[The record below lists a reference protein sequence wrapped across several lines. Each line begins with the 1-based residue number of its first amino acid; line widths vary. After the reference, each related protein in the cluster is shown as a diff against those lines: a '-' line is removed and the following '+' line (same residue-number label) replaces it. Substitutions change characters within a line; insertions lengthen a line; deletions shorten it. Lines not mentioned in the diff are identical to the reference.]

1 MKILHT
7 SDWHLGQNF
16 YNKSRKNEHERF
28 LQWLLEQVTE
38 HDIDA
43 IIVAGDIF
51 DTSTPPSY
59 AREMYNKFVVDS
71 NKIGCQLVLL
81 GGNHDS
87 VSVLKETQQL
97 LKYMG
102 ADVIPNTRL
111 LEQVTEHDIDAII
124 VAGDIFDTST
134 PPSYARE
141 MYNKF
146 VVDSNKTGCQLV
158 LLGGN
163 HDSVSVLKETQ
174 QLLKYMGADVIPNTN
189 EDHATQ
195 VVELKGKNGDVE
207 ALVCAIP
214 FIRPRDVLTSQA
226 GVTGVERQKQ
236 LGNAIKQHYQSV
248 YDAAVEKRAT
258 FENSEHMPRL
268 LEQVTEHDIDAII
281 VAGDIFDTS
290 TPPSYAR
297 EMYNKFVVD
306 SNKIGC
312 QLVLLGGNHD
322 SVSVLKET
330 QQLLKYMGADVIPN
344 TNEDHATQVVELK
357 GKNGDVEALVCAI
370 PFIRP
375 RDVLTSQ
382 AGVTGVERQKQLG
395 DAIKQH
401 YQSVY
406 DAAVEKRATFENSE
420 HMPIIA
426 TGHLTAM
433 GVQQSD

>member
-28 LQWLLEQVTE
+28 LQWLLEQVT
-38 HDIDA
+38 D
-43 IIVAGDIF
+43 
-51 DTSTPPSY
+51 
-59 AREMYNKFVVDS
+59 
-71 NKIGCQLVLL
+71 
-81 GGNHDS
+81 
-87 VSVLKETQQL
+87 
-97 LKYMG
+97 
-102 ADVIPNTRL
+102 
-111 LEQVTEHDIDAII
+111 
-124 VAGDIFDTST
+124 
-134 PPSYARE
+134 
-141 MYNKF
+141 
-146 VVDSNKTGCQLV
+146 
-158 LLGGN
+158 
-163 HDSVSVLKETQ
+163 
-174 QLLKYMGADVIPNTN
+174 
-189 EDHATQ
+189 
-195 VVELKGKNGDVE
+195 
-207 ALVCAIP
+207 
-214 FIRPRDVLTSQA
+214 
-226 GVTGVERQKQ
+226 
-236 LGNAIKQHYQSV
+236 
-248 YDAAVEKRAT
+248 
-258 FENSEHMPRL
+258 
-268 LEQVTEHDIDAII
+268 HDIDAII

-357 GKNGDVEALVCAI
+357 GKGGEVEALVCAI

-382 AGVTGVERQKQLG
+382 AGVSGVERQKQLG

-401 YQSVY
+401 YKDVY
-406 DAAVEKRATFENSE
+406 DAAVEKRDIFANRDT
-420 HMPIIA
+420 MPIIA

-433 GVQQSD
+433 GVKQSDSVRDIYVGNLDGFAADGFPNADYIALGHIHRPQVVAKREHIRYCGSPIPLSFDELKSQKQVCVVEFVEGERTISQLSVPTFQLLAEIKGDLSGIESQLNQYIGLEEGQSVWLSIEVRAQDYLSDLQERMRALTEDLNVEVIQLRRARERRNQSLEQESAETLAELTPIDVFEKRIALEEFESDTEKARLERMTVKFKQVIVEVSHGTDDLNGTEE

>member
-28 LQWLLEQVTE
+28 LQW
-38 HDIDA
+38 
-43 IIVAGDIF
+43 
-51 DTSTPPSY
+51 
-59 AREMYNKFVVDS
+59 
-71 NKIGCQLVLL
+71 
-81 GGNHDS
+81 
-87 VSVLKETQQL
+87 
-97 LKYMG
+97 
-102 ADVIPNTRL
+102 
-111 LEQVTEHDIDAII
+111 
-124 VAGDIFDTST
+124 
-134 PPSYARE
+134 
-141 MYNKF
+141 
-146 VVDSNKTGCQLV
+146 
-158 LLGGN
+158 
-163 HDSVSVLKETQ
+163 
-174 QLLKYMGADVIPNTN
+174 
-189 EDHATQ
+189 
-195 VVELKGKNGDVE
+195 
-207 ALVCAIP
+207 
-214 FIRPRDVLTSQA
+214 
-226 GVTGVERQKQ
+226 
-236 LGNAIKQHYQSV
+236 
-248 YDAAVEKRAT
+248 
-258 FENSEHMPRL
+258 L

-382 AGVTGVERQKQLG
+382 AGVSGVERQKQLG

-406 DAAVEKRATFENSE
+406 DAAVAKRDTFENSDN
-420 HMPIIA
+420 MPIIA

-433 GVQQSD
+433 GVQQSDSVRDIYVGNLDGFAADGFPDADYIALGHIHRPQVVAKREYIRYSGSPIPLSFDELKSQKQVCVVEFVEGERTISQLAVPTFQPLAEIKGDLSEIESQLNQYIGSDGGLSVWLSIEVQAQDYLSDLQERMRALTEGLNVEVLQLRRARERRNQALEQESAETLSELSPMDVFTKRIALEEFETDSEKARLERMTMKFKQVMVEVSESAQAPNKVEE

>member
-28 LQWLLEQVTE
+28 LQWLLEQV
-38 HDIDA
+38 ID
-43 IIVAGDIF
+43 
-51 DTSTPPSY
+51 
-59 AREMYNKFVVDS
+59 
-71 NKIGCQLVLL
+71 
-81 GGNHDS
+81 
-87 VSVLKETQQL
+87 
-97 LKYMG
+97 
-102 ADVIPNTRL
+102 
-111 LEQVTEHDIDAII
+111 
-124 VAGDIFDTST
+124 
-134 PPSYARE
+134 
-141 MYNKF
+141 
-146 VVDSNKTGCQLV
+146 
-158 LLGGN
+158 
-163 HDSVSVLKETQ
+163 
-174 QLLKYMGADVIPNTN
+174 
-189 EDHATQ
+189 
-195 VVELKGKNGDVE
+195 
-207 ALVCAIP
+207 
-214 FIRPRDVLTSQA
+214 
-226 GVTGVERQKQ
+226 
-236 LGNAIKQHYQSV
+236 
-248 YDAAVEKRAT
+248 
-258 FENSEHMPRL
+258 
-268 LEQVTEHDIDAII
+268 HDIDAII

-357 GKNGDVEALVCAI
+357 GKKGDVEALVCAI

-382 AGVTGVERQKQLG
+382 AGVTGVARQKQLG

-433 GVQQSD
+433 GVQQSDSVRDIYVGNLDGFAADGFPDADYIALGHIHRPQVVAKREYIRYCGSPIPLSFDELKSQKQVCVVEFVEGVRTISQLAVPTFQPLAEIKGDLSEIESQLNQYIGLDGELSVWLSIEVQAQDYLSDLQERMRTLTEGLNVEVLQLRRARERRNQALGQESAETLSELSPMDVFSKRIALEEFETDSEKARLERMTVKFKQVMVEVSESAQAPNKVEE

>member
-28 LQWLLEQVTE
+28 LQW
-38 HDIDA
+38 
-43 IIVAGDIF
+43 
-51 DTSTPPSY
+51 
-59 AREMYNKFVVDS
+59 
-71 NKIGCQLVLL
+71 
-81 GGNHDS
+81 
-87 VSVLKETQQL
+87 
-97 LKYMG
+97 
-102 ADVIPNTRL
+102 
-111 LEQVTEHDIDAII
+111 
-124 VAGDIFDTST
+124 
-134 PPSYARE
+134 
-141 MYNKF
+141 
-146 VVDSNKTGCQLV
+146 
-158 LLGGN
+158 
-163 HDSVSVLKETQ
+163 
-174 QLLKYMGADVIPNTN
+174 
-189 EDHATQ
+189 
-195 VVELKGKNGDVE
+195 
-207 ALVCAIP
+207 
-214 FIRPRDVLTSQA
+214 
-226 GVTGVERQKQ
+226 
-236 LGNAIKQHYQSV
+236 
-248 YDAAVEKRAT
+248 
-258 FENSEHMPRL
+258 L

-375 RDVLTSQ
+375 RDVLMSQ

-406 DAAVEKRATFENSE
+406 DAAVVKRATFVNSE

-433 GVQQSD
+433 GVQQSDSVRDIYVGNLDGFAADGFPDADYIALGHIHRPQVVAKREYIRYSGSPIPLSFDELKSQKQVCVVEFVEGERTISQLPVPTFQPLAEIKGDLSEIESQLNQYIGLDSEQSVWLSIEVQAQDYLSDLQERMRALTEGLNVEVLQLRRARERRNQALEQESAETLSELSPMDVFSKRIALEEFETDSEKARLERMTVKFKQVMVEVSESAQAPNKVEE

>member
-28 LQWLLEQVTE
+28 LQW
-38 HDIDA
+38 
-43 IIVAGDIF
+43 
-51 DTSTPPSY
+51 
-59 AREMYNKFVVDS
+59 
-71 NKIGCQLVLL
+71 
-81 GGNHDS
+81 
-87 VSVLKETQQL
+87 
-97 LKYMG
+97 
-102 ADVIPNTRL
+102 
-111 LEQVTEHDIDAII
+111 
-124 VAGDIFDTST
+124 
-134 PPSYARE
+134 
-141 MYNKF
+141 
-146 VVDSNKTGCQLV
+146 
-158 LLGGN
+158 
-163 HDSVSVLKETQ
+163 
-174 QLLKYMGADVIPNTN
+174 
-189 EDHATQ
+189 
-195 VVELKGKNGDVE
+195 
-207 ALVCAIP
+207 
-214 FIRPRDVLTSQA
+214 
-226 GVTGVERQKQ
+226 
-236 LGNAIKQHYQSV
+236 
-248 YDAAVEKRAT
+248 
-258 FENSEHMPRL
+258 L

-406 DAAVEKRATFENSE
+406 DAAVEKRAEFENSE

-433 GVQQSD
+433 GVQQSDSVRDIYVGNLDGFAADGFPDADYIALGHIHRPQVVAKREYIRYCGSPIPLSFDELKSQKQVCVVEFVEGERTISQLPVPTFQPLAEIKGDLSEIESQLNQYIGLDSDQSVWLSIEVQAQDYLSDLQERMRALTEGLNVEVLQLRRARERRNQALEQESAETLSELSPMDVFSKRIALEEFETDSEKARLERMTVKFKQVMVEVSESAQAPNKVEE

>member
-102 ADVIPNTRL
+102 T
-111 LEQVTEHDIDAII
+111 
-124 VAGDIFDTST
+124 
-134 PPSYARE
+134 
-141 MYNKF
+141 
-146 VVDSNKTGCQLV
+146 
-158 LLGGN
+158 
-163 HDSVSVLKETQ
+163 
-174 QLLKYMGADVIPNTN
+174 
-189 EDHATQ
+189 
-195 VVELKGKNGDVE
+195 
-207 ALVCAIP
+207 
-214 FIRPRDVLTSQA
+214 
-226 GVTGVERQKQ
+226 
-236 LGNAIKQHYQSV
+236 
-248 YDAAVEKRAT
+248 
-258 FENSEHMPRL
+258 
-268 LEQVTEHDIDAII
+268 
-281 VAGDIFDTS
+281 
-290 TPPSYAR
+290 
-297 EMYNKFVVD
+297 
-306 SNKIGC
+306 
-312 QLVLLGGNHD
+312 
-322 SVSVLKET
+322 
-330 QQLLKYMGADVIPN
+330 DVIPN

-433 GVQQSD
+433 GVQQSDSVRDIYVGNLDGFAADGFPDADYIALGHIHRPQVVAKREYIRYCGSPIPLSFDELKSQKQICVVEFVEGVRTISQLPVPTFQPLAEIKGDLSEIESQLNQYLGLDSEQSVWLSIEVQAQDYLSDLQERMRALTEGLNVEVLQLRRARERRNQALEQESAETLSELSPMDVFSKRIALEEFETDSEKARLERMTVKFKQVMVEVSESAQTPNKVEE

>member
-28 LQWLLEQVTE
+28 LQW
-38 HDIDA
+38 
-43 IIVAGDIF
+43 
-51 DTSTPPSY
+51 
-59 AREMYNKFVVDS
+59 
-71 NKIGCQLVLL
+71 
-81 GGNHDS
+81 
-87 VSVLKETQQL
+87 
-97 LKYMG
+97 
-102 ADVIPNTRL
+102 
-111 LEQVTEHDIDAII
+111 
-124 VAGDIFDTST
+124 
-134 PPSYARE
+134 
-141 MYNKF
+141 
-146 VVDSNKTGCQLV
+146 
-158 LLGGN
+158 
-163 HDSVSVLKETQ
+163 
-174 QLLKYMGADVIPNTN
+174 
-189 EDHATQ
+189 
-195 VVELKGKNGDVE
+195 
-207 ALVCAIP
+207 
-214 FIRPRDVLTSQA
+214 
-226 GVTGVERQKQ
+226 
-236 LGNAIKQHYQSV
+236 
-248 YDAAVEKRAT
+248 
-258 FENSEHMPRL
+258 L

-406 DAAVEKRATFENSE
+406 DAAVEKRAEFENSE

-433 GVQQSD
+433 GVQQSDSVRDIYVGNLDGFAADGFPDADYIALGHIHRPQVVAKREYIRYCGSPIPLSFDELKSQKQVCVVEFIEGERTISQLPVPTFQPLAEIKGDLSEIESQLNQYIGLDSDQSVWLSIEVQAQDYLSDLQERMRALTEGLNVEVLQLRRARERRNQALEQESVETLSELSPMDVFTKRIALEEFETDSEKARLERMTVKFKQVMVEVSESAQAPNKVEE

>member
-102 ADVIPNTRL
+102 ADVIPNT
-111 LEQVTEHDIDAII
+111 
-124 VAGDIFDTST
+124 
-134 PPSYARE
+134 
-141 MYNKF
+141 
-146 VVDSNKTGCQLV
+146 
-158 LLGGN
+158 
-163 HDSVSVLKETQ
+163 
-174 QLLKYMGADVIPNTN
+174 N

-195 VVELKGKNGDVE
+195 VVELKG
-207 ALVCAIP
+207 
-214 FIRPRDVLTSQA
+214 R
-226 GVTGVERQKQ
+226 
-236 LGNAIKQHYQSV
+236 
-248 YDAAVEKRAT
+248 
-258 FENSEHMPRL
+258 
-268 LEQVTEHDIDAII
+268 
-281 VAGDIFDTS
+281 
-290 TPPSYAR
+290 
-297 EMYNKFVVD
+297 
-306 SNKIGC
+306 
-312 QLVLLGGNHD
+312 
-322 SVSVLKET
+322 
-330 QQLLKYMGADVIPN
+330 
-344 TNEDHATQVVELK
+344 
-357 GKNGDVEALVCAI
+357 NGDVEALVCAI

-433 GVQQSD
+433 GVQQSDSVRDIYVGNLDGFAADGFPDADYIALGHIHRPQVVAKREYIRYCGSPIPLSFDELKSQKQVCVVEFVEGVRTISQLPVPTFQPLAEIKGDLSEIESQLNQYLGLDSEQSVWLSIEVQAQDYLSDLQERMRALTEGLNVEVLQLRRARERRNQALEQESAETLSELSPMDVFSKRIALEEFETDSEKARLERMTVKFKQVMVEVSESAQTPNKVEE

>member
-28 LQWLLEQVTE
+28 LQW
-38 HDIDA
+38 
-43 IIVAGDIF
+43 
-51 DTSTPPSY
+51 
-59 AREMYNKFVVDS
+59 
-71 NKIGCQLVLL
+71 
-81 GGNHDS
+81 
-87 VSVLKETQQL
+87 
-97 LKYMG
+97 
-102 ADVIPNTRL
+102 
-111 LEQVTEHDIDAII
+111 
-124 VAGDIFDTST
+124 
-134 PPSYARE
+134 
-141 MYNKF
+141 
-146 VVDSNKTGCQLV
+146 
-158 LLGGN
+158 
-163 HDSVSVLKETQ
+163 
-174 QLLKYMGADVIPNTN
+174 
-189 EDHATQ
+189 
-195 VVELKGKNGDVE
+195 
-207 ALVCAIP
+207 
-214 FIRPRDVLTSQA
+214 
-226 GVTGVERQKQ
+226 
-236 LGNAIKQHYQSV
+236 
-248 YDAAVEKRAT
+248 
-258 FENSEHMPRL
+258 L

-406 DAAVEKRATFENSE
+406 DAAVEKRETFENSE

-433 GVQQSD
+433 GVQQSDSVRDIYVGNLDGFAADGFPDADYIALGHIHRPQVVAKREYIRYCGSPIPLSFDELKSQKQVCVVEFVEGVRTISQLPVPTFQPLAEIKGDLSEIESQLNQYIGLDSDQSVWLSIEVQAQDYLSDLQERMRALTEGLNVEVLQLRRARERRNQALEQESAETLSELSPMDVFTKRIALEEFETDSEKARLERMTVKFKQVMVEVSESAQAPNKVEE

>member
-28 LQWLLEQVTE
+28 LQW
-38 HDIDA
+38 
-43 IIVAGDIF
+43 
-51 DTSTPPSY
+51 
-59 AREMYNKFVVDS
+59 
-71 NKIGCQLVLL
+71 
-81 GGNHDS
+81 
-87 VSVLKETQQL
+87 
-97 LKYMG
+97 
-102 ADVIPNTRL
+102 
-111 LEQVTEHDIDAII
+111 
-124 VAGDIFDTST
+124 
-134 PPSYARE
+134 
-141 MYNKF
+141 
-146 VVDSNKTGCQLV
+146 
-158 LLGGN
+158 
-163 HDSVSVLKETQ
+163 
-174 QLLKYMGADVIPNTN
+174 
-189 EDHATQ
+189 
-195 VVELKGKNGDVE
+195 
-207 ALVCAIP
+207 
-214 FIRPRDVLTSQA
+214 
-226 GVTGVERQKQ
+226 
-236 LGNAIKQHYQSV
+236 
-248 YDAAVEKRAT
+248 
-258 FENSEHMPRL
+258 L

-433 GVQQSD
+433 GVQQSDSVRDIYVGNLDGFAADGFPDADYIALGHIHRPQVVAKREYIRYCGSPIPLSFDELKSQKQVCVVEFVEGERTISQLPVPTFQPLAEIKGDLSEIESQLNQYIGLDSDQSVWLSIEVQAQDYLSDLQERMRALTEGLNVEVLQLRRARERRNQALEQESAETLSELSPMDVFTKRIALEEFETDSEKARLERMTVKFKQVMVEVSESAQTPNKVEE

>member
-102 ADVIPNTRL
+102 ADVIPNT
-111 LEQVTEHDIDAII
+111 
-124 VAGDIFDTST
+124 
-134 PPSYARE
+134 
-141 MYNKF
+141 
-146 VVDSNKTGCQLV
+146 
-158 LLGGN
+158 
-163 HDSVSVLKETQ
+163 
-174 QLLKYMGADVIPNTN
+174 N

-195 VVELKGKNGDVE
+195 VVELKGKTGDVE

-226 GVTGVERQKQ
+226 GV
-236 LGNAIKQHYQSV
+236 S
-248 YDAAVEKRAT
+248 
-258 FENSEHMPRL
+258 
-268 LEQVTEHDIDAII
+268 
-281 VAGDIFDTS
+281 
-290 TPPSYAR
+290 
-297 EMYNKFVVD
+297 
-306 SNKIGC
+306 
-312 QLVLLGGNHD
+312 
-322 SVSVLKET
+322 
-330 QQLLKYMGADVIPN
+330 
-344 TNEDHATQVVELK
+344 
-357 GKNGDVEALVCAI
+357 
-370 PFIRP
+370 
-375 RDVLTSQ
+375 
-382 AGVTGVERQKQLG
+382 GVERQKQLG

-406 DAAVEKRATFENSE
+406 DAAVAKRDTFENSDN
-420 HMPIIA
+420 MPIIA

-433 GVQQSD
+433 GVQQSDSVRDIYVGNLDGFAADGFPDADYIALGHIHRPQVVAKREYIRYSGSPIPLSFDELKSQKQVCVVEFVEGERTISQLAVPTFQPLAEIKGDLNEIESQLNQYIGSDGGLSVWLSIEVQAQDYLSDLQERMRALTEGLNVEVLQLRRARERRNQALEQESAETLSELSPMDVFTKRIALEEFETDSEKARLERMTVKFKQVMVEVSESAQAPNKVEE

>member
-102 ADVIPNTRL
+102 ADVIPNT
-111 LEQVTEHDIDAII
+111 
-124 VAGDIFDTST
+124 
-134 PPSYARE
+134 
-141 MYNKF
+141 
-146 VVDSNKTGCQLV
+146 
-158 LLGGN
+158 
-163 HDSVSVLKETQ
+163 
-174 QLLKYMGADVIPNTN
+174 N
-189 EDHATQ
+189 EEHATQ
-195 VVELKGKNGDVE
+195 VVELKGKNG
-207 ALVCAIP
+207 
-214 FIRPRDVLTSQA
+214 
-226 GVTGVERQKQ
+226 G
-236 LGNAIKQHYQSV
+236 
-248 YDAAVEKRAT
+248 
-258 FENSEHMPRL
+258 
-268 LEQVTEHDIDAII
+268 
-281 VAGDIFDTS
+281 
-290 TPPSYAR
+290 
-297 EMYNKFVVD
+297 
-306 SNKIGC
+306 
-312 QLVLLGGNHD
+312 
-322 SVSVLKET
+322 
-330 QQLLKYMGADVIPN
+330 
-344 TNEDHATQVVELK
+344 
-357 GKNGDVEALVCAI
+357 VEALVCAI

-433 GVQQSD
+433 GVQQSDSVRDIYVGNLDGFAADGFPDADYIALGHIHRPQVVAKREYIRYCGSPIPLSFDELKSQKQVCVVEFVEGVRTISQLPVPTFQPLAEIKGDLSEIESQLNQYLGLDSEQSVWLSIEVQAQDYLSDLQERMRALTEGLNVEVLQLRRARERRNQALEQESAETLSELSPMDVFSKRIALEEFETDSEKARLERMTVKFKQVMVEVSESAQTPNKVEE

>member
-28 LQWLLEQVTE
+28 LQWLLEQVT
-38 HDIDA
+38 D
-43 IIVAGDIF
+43 
-51 DTSTPPSY
+51 
-59 AREMYNKFVVDS
+59 
-71 NKIGCQLVLL
+71 
-81 GGNHDS
+81 
-87 VSVLKETQQL
+87 
-97 LKYMG
+97 
-102 ADVIPNTRL
+102 
-111 LEQVTEHDIDAII
+111 
-124 VAGDIFDTST
+124 
-134 PPSYARE
+134 
-141 MYNKF
+141 
-146 VVDSNKTGCQLV
+146 
-158 LLGGN
+158 
-163 HDSVSVLKETQ
+163 
-174 QLLKYMGADVIPNTN
+174 
-189 EDHATQ
+189 
-195 VVELKGKNGDVE
+195 
-207 ALVCAIP
+207 
-214 FIRPRDVLTSQA
+214 
-226 GVTGVERQKQ
+226 
-236 LGNAIKQHYQSV
+236 
-248 YDAAVEKRAT
+248 
-258 FENSEHMPRL
+258 
-268 LEQVTEHDIDAII
+268 HDIDAII

-357 GKNGDVEALVCAI
+357 GKGGEVEALVCAI

-382 AGVTGVERQKQLG
+382 AGVSGVERQKQLG

-401 YQSVY
+401 YKDVY
-406 DAAVEKRATFENSE
+406 DAAVEKRDTFANRDT
-420 HMPIIA
+420 MPIIA

-433 GVQQSD
+433 GVKQSDSVRDIYVGNLDGFAADGFPNADYIALGHIHRPQVVAKREHIRYCGSPIPLSFDELKSQKQVCVVEFVEGERTISQLSVPTFQLLAEIKGDLSGIESQLNQYIGLEEGQSVWLSIEVRAQDYLSDLQERMRALTEDLNVEVIQLRRARERRNQSLEQESAETLAELTPIDVFEKRIALEEFESDTEKARLERMTVKFKQVIVEVSHGTDDLNGTEE

>member
-28 LQWLLEQVTE
+28 LQW
-38 HDIDA
+38 
-43 IIVAGDIF
+43 
-51 DTSTPPSY
+51 
-59 AREMYNKFVVDS
+59 
-71 NKIGCQLVLL
+71 
-81 GGNHDS
+81 
-87 VSVLKETQQL
+87 
-97 LKYMG
+97 
-102 ADVIPNTRL
+102 
-111 LEQVTEHDIDAII
+111 
-124 VAGDIFDTST
+124 
-134 PPSYARE
+134 
-141 MYNKF
+141 
-146 VVDSNKTGCQLV
+146 
-158 LLGGN
+158 
-163 HDSVSVLKETQ
+163 
-174 QLLKYMGADVIPNTN
+174 
-189 EDHATQ
+189 
-195 VVELKGKNGDVE
+195 
-207 ALVCAIP
+207 
-214 FIRPRDVLTSQA
+214 
-226 GVTGVERQKQ
+226 
-236 LGNAIKQHYQSV
+236 
-248 YDAAVEKRAT
+248 
-258 FENSEHMPRL
+258 L

-433 GVQQSD
+433 GVQQSDSVRDIYVGNLDGFAADGFPDADYIALGHIHRPQVVAKREYIRYCGSPIPLSFDELKSQKQVCVVEFIEGERIISQLPVPTFQPLAEIKGDLSEIESQLNQYIGLDSDQSVWLSIEVQAQDYLSDLQERMRALTEGLNVEVLQLRRARERRNQALEQESAETLSELSPMDVFTKRIALEEFETDSEKARLERMTVKFKQVMVEVSESAQAPNKVEE

>member
-38 HDIDA
+38 YDIDA

-102 ADVIPNTRL
+102 T
-111 LEQVTEHDIDAII
+111 
-124 VAGDIFDTST
+124 
-134 PPSYARE
+134 
-141 MYNKF
+141 
-146 VVDSNKTGCQLV
+146 
-158 LLGGN
+158 
-163 HDSVSVLKETQ
+163 
-174 QLLKYMGADVIPNTN
+174 DVIPNTN

-195 VVELKGKNGDVE
+195 VVKLKGKSGKVE

-226 GVTGVERQKQ
+226 GVK
-236 LGNAIKQHYQSV
+236 
-248 YDAAVEKRAT
+248 
-258 FENSEHMPRL
+258 
-268 LEQVTEHDIDAII
+268 
-281 VAGDIFDTS
+281 
-290 TPPSYAR
+290 
-297 EMYNKFVVD
+297 
-306 SNKIGC
+306 
-312 QLVLLGGNHD
+312 
-322 SVSVLKET
+322 
-330 QQLLKYMGADVIPN
+330 
-344 TNEDHATQVVELK
+344 
-357 GKNGDVEALVCAI
+357 
-370 PFIRP
+370 
-375 RDVLTSQ
+375 
-382 AGVTGVERQKQLG
+382 GVERQKQLG

-406 DAAVEKRATFENSE
+406 DAAVAKRNTFENRDT
-420 HMPIIA
+420 MPIIA

-433 GVQQSD
+433 GVKQSDSVRDIYVGNLDGFAADGFPNADYIALGHIHRPQVVAKREHIRYCGSPIPLSFDELKSKKQVCVVEFVQGERTISQLAVPIFQPLAEIKGDLSEIESQLNQYIDMEEEQSVWLSIEVQAQDYLSDLQDRMRALTEGLNVEVLQLRRARERRNQALEHESAETLAELTPMDVFEKRIALEEFESDTEKKRLERMTVKFKQVIAEVSHGTDGLNGSEE

>member
-102 ADVIPNTRL
+102 ADVIPNT
-111 LEQVTEHDIDAII
+111 
-124 VAGDIFDTST
+124 
-134 PPSYARE
+134 
-141 MYNKF
+141 
-146 VVDSNKTGCQLV
+146 
-158 LLGGN
+158 
-163 HDSVSVLKETQ
+163 
-174 QLLKYMGADVIPNTN
+174 N
-189 EDHATQ
+189 EDH
-195 VVELKGKNGDVE
+195 V
-207 ALVCAIP
+207 
-214 FIRPRDVLTSQA
+214 
-226 GVTGVERQKQ
+226 
-236 LGNAIKQHYQSV
+236 
-248 YDAAVEKRAT
+248 
-258 FENSEHMPRL
+258 
-268 LEQVTEHDIDAII
+268 
-281 VAGDIFDTS
+281 
-290 TPPSYAR
+290 
-297 EMYNKFVVD
+297 
-306 SNKIGC
+306 
-312 QLVLLGGNHD
+312 
-322 SVSVLKET
+322 
-330 QQLLKYMGADVIPN
+330 
-344 TNEDHATQVVELK
+344 TQVVELK

-395 DAIKQH
+395 DAIKQY

-420 HMPIIA
+420 YMPIIA

-433 GVQQSD
+433 GVKQSDSVRDIYVGNLDGFAADGFPDADYIALGHIHRPQVVAKREYIRYSGSPIPLSFDELKSQKQVCVVEFVEGVRTISQLPVPTFQPLAEIKGDLSEIESQLNQYVGLDSEQSVWLSIEVQAQDYLSDLQERMRALTEGLNVEVLQLRRARERRNQALEQESAETLSELSPMDVFSKRIALEEFETDSEKARLERMTVKFKQVMVEVSESAQTPNKVEE

>member
-28 LQWLLEQVTE
+28 LQWLLEQVTD

-102 ADVIPNTRL
+102 ADL
-111 LEQVTEHDIDAII
+111 
-124 VAGDIFDTST
+124 
-134 PPSYARE
+134 
-141 MYNKF
+141 
-146 VVDSNKTGCQLV
+146 
-158 LLGGN
+158 
-163 HDSVSVLKETQ
+163 
-174 QLLKYMGADVIPNTN
+174 IPNTN

-195 VVELKGKNGDVE
+195 VVELKGKGGEVE

-226 GVTGVERQKQ
+226 GV
-236 LGNAIKQHYQSV
+236 S
-248 YDAAVEKRAT
+248 
-258 FENSEHMPRL
+258 
-268 LEQVTEHDIDAII
+268 
-281 VAGDIFDTS
+281 
-290 TPPSYAR
+290 
-297 EMYNKFVVD
+297 
-306 SNKIGC
+306 
-312 QLVLLGGNHD
+312 
-322 SVSVLKET
+322 
-330 QQLLKYMGADVIPN
+330 
-344 TNEDHATQVVELK
+344 
-357 GKNGDVEALVCAI
+357 
-370 PFIRP
+370 
-375 RDVLTSQ
+375 
-382 AGVTGVERQKQLG
+382 GVERQKQLG

-401 YQSVY
+401 YKDVY
-406 DAAVEKRATFENSE
+406 DAAVEKRDTFANRDT
-420 HMPIIA
+420 MPIIA

-433 GVQQSD
+433 GVKQSDSVRDIYVGNLDGFAADGFPNADYIALGHIHRPQVVAKREHIRYCGSPIPLSFDELKSQKQVCVVEFVEGERTISQLSVPTFQLLAEIKGDLSEIESQLNQYIGLEEGQSVWLSIEVRAQDYLSDLQERMRALTEDLNVEVLQLRRARERRNQSLEQESAETLAELTPIDVFEKRIALEEFESDTEKARLERMTVKFKQVIVEVSHGTDDLNGTEE

>member
-102 ADVIPNTRL
+102 T
-111 LEQVTEHDIDAII
+111 
-124 VAGDIFDTST
+124 
-134 PPSYARE
+134 
-141 MYNKF
+141 
-146 VVDSNKTGCQLV
+146 
-158 LLGGN
+158 
-163 HDSVSVLKETQ
+163 
-174 QLLKYMGADVIPNTN
+174 DVIPNTN

-195 VVELKGKNGDVE
+195 VVELKGKSGKVE

-226 GVTGVERQKQ
+226 GVK
-236 LGNAIKQHYQSV
+236 
-248 YDAAVEKRAT
+248 
-258 FENSEHMPRL
+258 
-268 LEQVTEHDIDAII
+268 
-281 VAGDIFDTS
+281 
-290 TPPSYAR
+290 
-297 EMYNKFVVD
+297 
-306 SNKIGC
+306 
-312 QLVLLGGNHD
+312 
-322 SVSVLKET
+322 
-330 QQLLKYMGADVIPN
+330 
-344 TNEDHATQVVELK
+344 
-357 GKNGDVEALVCAI
+357 
-370 PFIRP
+370 
-375 RDVLTSQ
+375 
-382 AGVTGVERQKQLG
+382 GVERQKQLG

-406 DAAVEKRATFENSE
+406 DAAVAKRNTFENRDT
-420 HMPIIA
+420 MPIIA

-433 GVQQSD
+433 GVKQSDSVRDIYVGNLDGFAADGFPNADYIALGHIHRPQVVAKREHIRYCGSPIPLSFDELKSKKQVCVVEFVQGERTISQLAVPIFQPLAEIKGDLSEIEAQLNQYIDMEGEQSVWLSIEVQAQDYLSDLQDRMRALTEGLNVEVLQLRRARERRNQALEHESAETLAELTPMDVFEKRIALEEFESDTEKKRLERMTVKFKQVIAEVSHGTDGLNGSEE

>member
-102 ADVIPNTRL
+102 A
-111 LEQVTEHDIDAII
+111 H
-124 VAGDIFDTST
+124 
-134 PPSYARE
+134 
-141 MYNKF
+141 
-146 VVDSNKTGCQLV
+146 
-158 LLGGN
+158 
-163 HDSVSVLKETQ
+163 
-174 QLLKYMGADVIPNTN
+174 VIPNTN

-195 VVELKGKNGDVE
+195 VVELKGKKGDVE

-226 GVTGVERQKQ
+226 GV
-236 LGNAIKQHYQSV
+236 S
-248 YDAAVEKRAT
+248 
-258 FENSEHMPRL
+258 
-268 LEQVTEHDIDAII
+268 
-281 VAGDIFDTS
+281 
-290 TPPSYAR
+290 
-297 EMYNKFVVD
+297 
-306 SNKIGC
+306 
-312 QLVLLGGNHD
+312 
-322 SVSVLKET
+322 
-330 QQLLKYMGADVIPN
+330 
-344 TNEDHATQVVELK
+344 
-357 GKNGDVEALVCAI
+357 
-370 PFIRP
+370 
-375 RDVLTSQ
+375 
-382 AGVTGVERQKQLG
+382 GVERQKQLG

-406 DAAVEKRATFENSE
+406 EAAVAKRATYENHE

-433 GVQQSD
+433 GVQQSDSVRDIYVGNLDGFAADGFPDADYIALGHIHRPQVVAKREFIRYSGSPIPLSFDELKSQKQVCVVEFSEGERTISQLAVPTFQPLAEIKGDLSEIESQLNQYIGLDGEQSIWLSIEVQAQDYLSDLQERMRALTEGLNVEVLQLRRARERRNQALEQESAETLSELSPMDVFTKRIALEEFETESEKARLERMTVKFKQVMVEVSESAQATNKVEE

>member
-16 YNKSRKNEHERF
+16 YNKSRKNEHELF
-28 LQWLLEQVTE
+28 LQW
-38 HDIDA
+38 
-43 IIVAGDIF
+43 
-51 DTSTPPSY
+51 
-59 AREMYNKFVVDS
+59 
-71 NKIGCQLVLL
+71 
-81 GGNHDS
+81 
-87 VSVLKETQQL
+87 
-97 LKYMG
+97 
-102 ADVIPNTRL
+102 
-111 LEQVTEHDIDAII
+111 
-124 VAGDIFDTST
+124 
-134 PPSYARE
+134 
-141 MYNKF
+141 
-146 VVDSNKTGCQLV
+146 
-158 LLGGN
+158 
-163 HDSVSVLKETQ
+163 
-174 QLLKYMGADVIPNTN
+174 
-189 EDHATQ
+189 
-195 VVELKGKNGDVE
+195 
-207 ALVCAIP
+207 
-214 FIRPRDVLTSQA
+214 
-226 GVTGVERQKQ
+226 
-236 LGNAIKQHYQSV
+236 
-248 YDAAVEKRAT
+248 
-258 FENSEHMPRL
+258 L

-406 DAAVEKRATFENSE
+406 DAAVEKRAEFENSE

-433 GVQQSD
+433 GVQQSDSVRDIYVGNLDGFAADGFPDADYIALGHIHRPQVVAKREYIRYCGSPIPLSFDELKSQKQVCVVEFVEGERTISQLPVPTFQPLAEIKGDLSEIESQLNQYVGLDSEQSVWLSIEVQAQDYLSDLQERMRALTEGLNVEVLQLRRARERRNQALEQESAETLSELSPMDVFSKRIALEEFETDSEKARLERMTVKFKQVMVEVSESAQAPNKVEE

>member
-28 LQWLLEQVTE
+28 LQW
-38 HDIDA
+38 
-43 IIVAGDIF
+43 
-51 DTSTPPSY
+51 
-59 AREMYNKFVVDS
+59 
-71 NKIGCQLVLL
+71 
-81 GGNHDS
+81 
-87 VSVLKETQQL
+87 
-97 LKYMG
+97 
-102 ADVIPNTRL
+102 
-111 LEQVTEHDIDAII
+111 
-124 VAGDIFDTST
+124 
-134 PPSYARE
+134 
-141 MYNKF
+141 
-146 VVDSNKTGCQLV
+146 
-158 LLGGN
+158 
-163 HDSVSVLKETQ
+163 
-174 QLLKYMGADVIPNTN
+174 
-189 EDHATQ
+189 
-195 VVELKGKNGDVE
+195 
-207 ALVCAIP
+207 
-214 FIRPRDVLTSQA
+214 
-226 GVTGVERQKQ
+226 
-236 LGNAIKQHYQSV
+236 
-248 YDAAVEKRAT
+248 
-258 FENSEHMPRL
+258 L

-382 AGVTGVERQKQLG
+382 AGVSGVERQKQLG

-406 DAAVEKRATFENSE
+406 DAAVEKRATFGNSE

-433 GVQQSD
+433 GVQQSDSVRDIYVGNLDGFAADGFPDADYIALGHIHRPQVVAKREYIRYSGSPIPLSFDELKSQKQVCVVEFVEGERTISQLPVPTFQPLAEIKGDLSEIESQLNQYIGLDSDQSIWLSIEVQVQDYLSDLQERMRALTDGLNVEVLQLRRARERRNQALEQESAETLSELSPMDVFSKRIALEEFETDSEKARLERMTVKFKQVMVEVSESAQAPNKVEE

>member
-28 LQWLLEQVTE
+28 LQW
-38 HDIDA
+38 
-43 IIVAGDIF
+43 
-51 DTSTPPSY
+51 
-59 AREMYNKFVVDS
+59 
-71 NKIGCQLVLL
+71 
-81 GGNHDS
+81 
-87 VSVLKETQQL
+87 
-97 LKYMG
+97 
-102 ADVIPNTRL
+102 
-111 LEQVTEHDIDAII
+111 
-124 VAGDIFDTST
+124 
-134 PPSYARE
+134 
-141 MYNKF
+141 
-146 VVDSNKTGCQLV
+146 
-158 LLGGN
+158 
-163 HDSVSVLKETQ
+163 
-174 QLLKYMGADVIPNTN
+174 
-189 EDHATQ
+189 
-195 VVELKGKNGDVE
+195 
-207 ALVCAIP
+207 
-214 FIRPRDVLTSQA
+214 
-226 GVTGVERQKQ
+226 
-236 LGNAIKQHYQSV
+236 
-248 YDAAVEKRAT
+248 
-258 FENSEHMPRL
+258 L

-406 DAAVEKRATFENSE
+406 DAAVEKRAEFENSE

-433 GVQQSD
+433 GVQQSDSVRDIYVGNLDGFAADGFPDADYIALGHIHRPQVVAKREYIRYCGSPIPLSFDELKSQKQVCVVEFVEGERTISQLPVPTFQPLAEIKGDLSEIESQLNQYIGLDSEQSVWLSIEVQAQDYLSDLQERMRALTEGLNVEVLQLRRARERRNQALEQESAETLSELSPMDVFTKRIALEEFETDSEKARLERMTVKFKQVMVEVSESAQTPNKVEE

>member
-28 LQWLLEQVTE
+28 LQW
-38 HDIDA
+38 
-43 IIVAGDIF
+43 
-51 DTSTPPSY
+51 
-59 AREMYNKFVVDS
+59 
-71 NKIGCQLVLL
+71 
-81 GGNHDS
+81 
-87 VSVLKETQQL
+87 
-97 LKYMG
+97 
-102 ADVIPNTRL
+102 
-111 LEQVTEHDIDAII
+111 
-124 VAGDIFDTST
+124 
-134 PPSYARE
+134 
-141 MYNKF
+141 
-146 VVDSNKTGCQLV
+146 
-158 LLGGN
+158 
-163 HDSVSVLKETQ
+163 
-174 QLLKYMGADVIPNTN
+174 
-189 EDHATQ
+189 
-195 VVELKGKNGDVE
+195 
-207 ALVCAIP
+207 
-214 FIRPRDVLTSQA
+214 
-226 GVTGVERQKQ
+226 
-236 LGNAIKQHYQSV
+236 
-248 YDAAVEKRAT
+248 
-258 FENSEHMPRL
+258 L

-433 GVQQSD
+433 GVQQSDSVRDIYVGNLDGFAADGFPDADYIALGHIHRPQVVAKREYIRYCGSPIPLSFDELKSQKQVCVVEFVEGVRTISQLPVPTFQPLAEIKGDLSEIESQLNQYLGLDSEQSVWLSIEVQAQDYLSDLQERMRALTEGLNVEVLQLRRARERRNQALEQESAETLSELSPMDVFSKRIALEEFETDSEKARLERMTVKFKQVMVEVSESAQTPNKVEE

>member
-28 LQWLLEQVTE
+28 LQW
-38 HDIDA
+38 
-43 IIVAGDIF
+43 
-51 DTSTPPSY
+51 
-59 AREMYNKFVVDS
+59 
-71 NKIGCQLVLL
+71 
-81 GGNHDS
+81 
-87 VSVLKETQQL
+87 
-97 LKYMG
+97 
-102 ADVIPNTRL
+102 
-111 LEQVTEHDIDAII
+111 
-124 VAGDIFDTST
+124 
-134 PPSYARE
+134 
-141 MYNKF
+141 
-146 VVDSNKTGCQLV
+146 
-158 LLGGN
+158 
-163 HDSVSVLKETQ
+163 
-174 QLLKYMGADVIPNTN
+174 
-189 EDHATQ
+189 
-195 VVELKGKNGDVE
+195 
-207 ALVCAIP
+207 
-214 FIRPRDVLTSQA
+214 
-226 GVTGVERQKQ
+226 
-236 LGNAIKQHYQSV
+236 
-248 YDAAVEKRAT
+248 
-258 FENSEHMPRL
+258 L

-433 GVQQSD
+433 GVQQSDSVRDIYVGNLDGFAADGFPDADYIALGHIHRPQVVAKREYIRYCGSPIPLSFDELKSQKQVCVVEFVEGERTISQLPVPTFQPLAEIKGDLSEIESQLNQYIGLDSEQSVWLSIEVQAQDYLSDLQERMRALTEGLNVEVLQLRRARERRNQALEQESAETLSELSPMDVFMKRIALEEFETDSEKARLERMTVKFKQVMVEVSESAQAPNKVEE

>member
-28 LQWLLEQVTE
+28 LQW
-38 HDIDA
+38 
-43 IIVAGDIF
+43 
-51 DTSTPPSY
+51 
-59 AREMYNKFVVDS
+59 
-71 NKIGCQLVLL
+71 
-81 GGNHDS
+81 
-87 VSVLKETQQL
+87 
-97 LKYMG
+97 
-102 ADVIPNTRL
+102 
-111 LEQVTEHDIDAII
+111 
-124 VAGDIFDTST
+124 
-134 PPSYARE
+134 
-141 MYNKF
+141 
-146 VVDSNKTGCQLV
+146 
-158 LLGGN
+158 
-163 HDSVSVLKETQ
+163 
-174 QLLKYMGADVIPNTN
+174 
-189 EDHATQ
+189 
-195 VVELKGKNGDVE
+195 
-207 ALVCAIP
+207 
-214 FIRPRDVLTSQA
+214 
-226 GVTGVERQKQ
+226 
-236 LGNAIKQHYQSV
+236 
-248 YDAAVEKRAT
+248 
-258 FENSEHMPRL
+258 L

-433 GVQQSD
+433 GVQQSDSVRDIYVGNLDGFAADGFPDADYIALGHIHRPQVVAKREYIRYCGSPIPLSFDELKSQKQVCVVEFIEGERTISQLPVPTFQPLAEIKGDLSEIESQLNQYIGLDSDQSVWLSIEVQAQDYLSDLQERMRALTEGLNVEVLQLRRARERRNQALEQESAETLSELSPMDVFTKRIALEEFETDSEKARLERMTVKFKQVMVEVSESAQAPNKVEE

>member
-71 NKIGCQLVLL
+71 NKI
-81 GGNHDS
+81 D
-87 VSVLKETQQL
+87 
-97 LKYMG
+97 
-102 ADVIPNTRL
+102 
-111 LEQVTEHDIDAII
+111 
-124 VAGDIFDTST
+124 
-134 PPSYARE
+134 
-141 MYNKF
+141 
-146 VVDSNKTGCQLV
+146 
-158 LLGGN
+158 
-163 HDSVSVLKETQ
+163 
-174 QLLKYMGADVIPNTN
+174 
-189 EDHATQ
+189 
-195 VVELKGKNGDVE
+195 
-207 ALVCAIP
+207 
-214 FIRPRDVLTSQA
+214 
-226 GVTGVERQKQ
+226 
-236 LGNAIKQHYQSV
+236 
-248 YDAAVEKRAT
+248 
-258 FENSEHMPRL
+258 
-268 LEQVTEHDIDAII
+268 
-281 VAGDIFDTS
+281 
-290 TPPSYAR
+290 
-297 EMYNKFVVD
+297 
-306 SNKIGC
+306 C

-406 DAAVEKRATFENSE
+406 DAAVEKRAEFENSE

-433 GVQQSD
+433 GVQQSDSVRDIYVGNLDGFAADGFPDADYIALGHIHRPQVVAKREYIRYSGSPIPLSFDELKSQKQVCVVEFVEGERTISQLPVPTFQPLAEIKGDLSEIESQLNQYIGLDSDQSVWLSIEVQAQDYLSDLQERMRALTEGLNVEVLQLRRARERRNQALEQESAETLSELSPMDVFSKRIALEEFETDSEKARLERMTVKFKQVMVEVSESAQAPNKVEE

>member
-71 NKIGCQLVLL
+71 NKI
-81 GGNHDS
+81 D
-87 VSVLKETQQL
+87 
-97 LKYMG
+97 
-102 ADVIPNTRL
+102 
-111 LEQVTEHDIDAII
+111 
-124 VAGDIFDTST
+124 
-134 PPSYARE
+134 
-141 MYNKF
+141 
-146 VVDSNKTGCQLV
+146 
-158 LLGGN
+158 
-163 HDSVSVLKETQ
+163 
-174 QLLKYMGADVIPNTN
+174 
-189 EDHATQ
+189 
-195 VVELKGKNGDVE
+195 
-207 ALVCAIP
+207 
-214 FIRPRDVLTSQA
+214 
-226 GVTGVERQKQ
+226 
-236 LGNAIKQHYQSV
+236 
-248 YDAAVEKRAT
+248 
-258 FENSEHMPRL
+258 
-268 LEQVTEHDIDAII
+268 
-281 VAGDIFDTS
+281 
-290 TPPSYAR
+290 
-297 EMYNKFVVD
+297 
-306 SNKIGC
+306 C

-406 DAAVEKRATFENSE
+406 DAAVEKRAEFENSE

-433 GVQQSD
+433 GVQQSDSVRDIYVGNLDGFAADGFPDADYIALGHIHRPQVVAKREYIRYCGSPIPLSFDELKSQKQVCVVEFVEGVRTISQLPVPTFQPLAEIKGDLSEIESQLNQYIDLDSEQSVWLSIEVQAQDYLSDLQERMRTLTEGLNVEVLQLRRARERRNQALEQESAETLSELSPMDVFSKRIALEEFETDSEKARLERMTVKFKQVMVEVSESAQAPNKVEE

>member
-28 LQWLLEQVTE
+28 LQW
-38 HDIDA
+38 
-43 IIVAGDIF
+43 
-51 DTSTPPSY
+51 
-59 AREMYNKFVVDS
+59 
-71 NKIGCQLVLL
+71 
-81 GGNHDS
+81 
-87 VSVLKETQQL
+87 
-97 LKYMG
+97 
-102 ADVIPNTRL
+102 
-111 LEQVTEHDIDAII
+111 
-124 VAGDIFDTST
+124 
-134 PPSYARE
+134 
-141 MYNKF
+141 
-146 VVDSNKTGCQLV
+146 
-158 LLGGN
+158 
-163 HDSVSVLKETQ
+163 
-174 QLLKYMGADVIPNTN
+174 
-189 EDHATQ
+189 
-195 VVELKGKNGDVE
+195 
-207 ALVCAIP
+207 
-214 FIRPRDVLTSQA
+214 
-226 GVTGVERQKQ
+226 
-236 LGNAIKQHYQSV
+236 
-248 YDAAVEKRAT
+248 
-258 FENSEHMPRL
+258 L

-406 DAAVEKRATFENSE
+406 DAAVEKRAEFENSE

-433 GVQQSD
+433 GVQQSDSVRDIYVGNLDGFAADGFPDADYIALGHIHRPQVVAKREYIRYCGSPIPLSFDELKSQKQVCVVEFVEGERTISQLPVPTFQPLAEIKGDLSEIESQLNQYVGLDSDQSVWLSIEVQAQDYLSDLQERMRALTEGLNVEVLQLRRARERRNQALEQESAETLSELSPMDVFTKRIALEEFETDSEKARLERMTVKFKQVMVEVSESAQAPNKVEE

>member
-28 LQWLLEQVTE
+28 LQWLLEQVT
-38 HDIDA
+38 D
-43 IIVAGDIF
+43 
-51 DTSTPPSY
+51 
-59 AREMYNKFVVDS
+59 
-71 NKIGCQLVLL
+71 
-81 GGNHDS
+81 
-87 VSVLKETQQL
+87 
-97 LKYMG
+97 
-102 ADVIPNTRL
+102 
-111 LEQVTEHDIDAII
+111 
-124 VAGDIFDTST
+124 
-134 PPSYARE
+134 
-141 MYNKF
+141 
-146 VVDSNKTGCQLV
+146 
-158 LLGGN
+158 
-163 HDSVSVLKETQ
+163 
-174 QLLKYMGADVIPNTN
+174 
-189 EDHATQ
+189 
-195 VVELKGKNGDVE
+195 
-207 ALVCAIP
+207 
-214 FIRPRDVLTSQA
+214 
-226 GVTGVERQKQ
+226 
-236 LGNAIKQHYQSV
+236 
-248 YDAAVEKRAT
+248 
-258 FENSEHMPRL
+258 
-268 LEQVTEHDIDAII
+268 HDIDAII

-357 GKNGDVEALVCAI
+357 GKGGEVEALVCAI

-382 AGVTGVERQKQLG
+382 AGVSGVERQKQLG

-401 YQSVY
+401 YKDVY
-406 DAAVEKRATFENSE
+406 DAAVEKRDTFANRDT
-420 HMPIIA
+420 MPIIA

-433 GVQQSD
+433 GVKQSDSVRDIYVGNLDGFAADGFPNADYIALGHIHRPQVVAKREHIRYCGSPIPLSFDELKSQKQVCVVEFVEGERTISQLSVPTFQLLAEIKGDLSEIESQLNQYIGLEEGQSVWLSIEVRAQDYLSDLQERMRALTEDLNVEVLQLRRARERRNQSLEQESAETLAELTPIDVFEKRIALEEFESDTEKARLERMTVKFKQVIVEVSHGTDDLNGTEE

>member
-38 HDIDA
+38 HDI
-43 IIVAGDIF
+43 
-51 DTSTPPSY
+51 
-59 AREMYNKFVVDS
+59 N
-71 NKIGCQLVLL
+71 
-81 GGNHDS
+81 
-87 VSVLKETQQL
+87 
-97 LKYMG
+97 
-102 ADVIPNTRL
+102 
-111 LEQVTEHDIDAII
+111 
-124 VAGDIFDTST
+124 
-134 PPSYARE
+134 
-141 MYNKF
+141 
-146 VVDSNKTGCQLV
+146 
-158 LLGGN
+158 
-163 HDSVSVLKETQ
+163 
-174 QLLKYMGADVIPNTN
+174 
-189 EDHATQ
+189 
-195 VVELKGKNGDVE
+195 
-207 ALVCAIP
+207 
-214 FIRPRDVLTSQA
+214 
-226 GVTGVERQKQ
+226 
-236 LGNAIKQHYQSV
+236 
-248 YDAAVEKRAT
+248 
-258 FENSEHMPRL
+258 
-268 LEQVTEHDIDAII
+268 AII

-357 GKNGDVEALVCAI
+357 GKSGKVEALVCAI

-382 AGVTGVERQKQLG
+382 AGVKGVERQKQLG

-406 DAAVEKRATFENSE
+406 DAAVAKRNTFENRNA
-420 HMPIIA
+420 MPIIA

-433 GVQQSD
+433 GVKQSDSVRDIYVGNLDGFAADGFPNADYIALGHIHRPQVVAKREHIRYCGSPIPLSFDELKSKKQVCVVEFVQGERSISQLEVPIFQPLAEIKGDLSEIESQLNQYIDMEEEQSVWLSIEVQAQDYLSDLQERMRALTEGLNVEVLQLRRARERRNQALEHESAETLAELTPMDVFEKRIALEEFESDTEKERLERMTVKFKQVIAEVSHGTDGLNGSEE